1 MTIYGGYNGGAILSD
16 VWILSGASGH
26 NGIATW
32 TQGVSG
38 QPRRFPSSLYDSTA
52 NEMVTFGGSSSTNP
66 LNPSSDVYTLTNAN
80 GLP

>member
-26 NGIATW
+26 NGAASW
-32 TQGVSG
+32 TQDVSG
-38 QPRRFPSSLYDSTA
+38 QPRRFPSSLYDSTS
-52 NEMVTFGGSSSTNP
+52 NEMITFGGETSTNP
-66 LNPSSDVYTLTNAN
+66 LNPSSDIYTLTNAN